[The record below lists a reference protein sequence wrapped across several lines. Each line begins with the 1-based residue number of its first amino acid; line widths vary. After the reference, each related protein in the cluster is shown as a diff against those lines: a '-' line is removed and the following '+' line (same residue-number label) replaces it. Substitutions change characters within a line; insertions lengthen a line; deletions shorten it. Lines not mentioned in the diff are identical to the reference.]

1 VTHPP
6 PAGAGQVAP
15 SIAVTIASISGDNNL
30 FCPEIRIQEGRK
42 ESITELKDMV
52 KQHLIT
58 FQENAKALPAKI
70 IMFRDGVSEGQFA
83 MCAT

>member
-1 VTHPP
+1 
-6 PAGAGQVAP
+6 
-15 SIAVTIASISGDNNL
+15 
-30 FCPEIRIQEGRK
+30 
-42 ESITELKDMV
+42 MV